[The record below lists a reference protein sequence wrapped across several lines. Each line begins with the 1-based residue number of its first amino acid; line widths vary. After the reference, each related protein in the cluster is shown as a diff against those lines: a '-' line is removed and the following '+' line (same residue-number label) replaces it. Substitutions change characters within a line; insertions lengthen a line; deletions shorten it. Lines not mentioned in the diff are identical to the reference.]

1 MLQITCKVCGTPPH
15 YRDWDDEMVCE
26 NCLWFINEIT
36 SLEQAI
42 NKGLDRGLLMVETA
56 GNQ

>member
-1 MLQITCKVCGTPPH
+1 MQKIICKVCGTPPH
-15 YRDWDDEMVCE
+15 YRDWDDEIVCE

-42 NKGLDRGLLMVETA
+42 SEGLNHGLLMTVE
-56 GNQ
+56 N